1 MKILTKRNAMLGW
14 ATWKTAKGI
23 AKYQKAR
30 KSLPNPTAKKTS
42 KKKKAGKILAGTA
55 AAVGVTA
62 LLKRKRGHGH
72 GHGHEHGHE
81 HGHGG
86 GHSPGSSSDE

>member
-23 AKYQKAR
+23 AKYQKAK
-30 KSLPNPTAKKTS
+30 KSLPSSTVKKSS
-42 KKKKAGKILAGTA
+42 KKKKAGKILAGAA

-62 LLKRKRGHGH
+62 VLKKRKGKHT
-72 GHGHEHGHE
+72 
-81 HGHGG
+81 HGG
-86 GHSPGSSSDE
+86 STPGSSGE